1 MIFIQL
7 SYRILLKEKRTVF
20 SSGNVHV
27 KNEIFFH
34 LYLLLSKPYSWC
46 PASLGDCW
54 LISRAIAMVY
64 FFSIGSRTINDT
76 NINVLPV
83 FFFSLLVQFFRHTNY
98 SSTIRV
104 VFQWVCVCLSN
115 FQAYVN
121 RTRTWYTE
129 IKFVK
134 EGQTIL
140 IC

>member
-1 MIFIQL
+1 
-7 SYRILLKEKRTVF
+7 
-20 SSGNVHV
+20 
-27 KNEIFFH
+27 
-34 LYLLLSKPYSWC
+34 
-46 PASLGDCW
+46 
-54 LISRAIAMVY
+54 MVY

-76 NINVLPV
+76 NINVLLV